1 MGCKNLF
8 FLGVVVVHDLPHF
21 SDEVGSVS
29 CLEDGGRYLGL
40 LAAHSRSSFG
50 HPLGQTSV

>member
-1 MGCKNLF
+1 MGSKNLF
-8 FLGVVVVHDLPHF
+8 VLGVVVVHHLPQF
-21 SDEVGSVS
+21 SDKVGSVS

-50 HPLGQTSV
+50 HPFG